1 MGPDR
6 LGFQKFVVFLAIAPH
21 HGDRADLNFII
32 HTGSNN
38 ILKPDGARFLIFIQ
52 HVLTVRLLKMSTTR
66 PNLVMTTRTQP
77 LP

>member
-52 HVLTVRLLKMSTTR
+52 HVLTVRLRSIQSNFKLAIFANSAA
-66 PNLVMTTRTQP
+66 V
-77 LP
+77 

>member
-38 ILKPDGARFLIFIQ
+38 ILKPDDARFLIFIQ
-52 HVLTVRLLKMSTTR
+52 HVLTVRLHLWLLDLGSNQGPTD
-66 PNLVMTTRTQP
+66 
-77 LP
+77 